1 MYTGADLLSD
11 LRIRLRQGRSGAYL
25 STSRANYIVNQS
37 ATKLLE
43 ENYTSLINQGA
54 IDEIN
59 PLIKTYASFYP
70 NNKKV
75 LLKPLVVSSVANP
88 SGNNFVMTFSKP
100 HNIDPTLNPVVMVSF
115 NGMQGGTYNLFNGND
130 YDATVLTSTTIQ
142 VTELGI
148 SGTYTDG
155 SGECV
160 ASSFDGGGTINYW
173 PSDYYHLLAVNSV
186 CRKKLNYTIV
196 TVKNLSTFDIT
207 LGPNNLRTGE
217 LIRFTNFGGI
227 SGLSGD
233 KYVKKMGDRK
243 IRLYNDKLLQVPF
256 TTTGTWT
263 SGGIIERY
271 YGKAP
276 LTKYAEPLVSDQKAD
291 NSLISPLFPLYS
303 VSENELVCFTSNM
316 NFDTDIS
323 QLEYVLDYITVQAVI
338 DVENSVTDLYQTY
351 NQEFCRKIIET
362 AAQLWFAINGS
373 GEDVQITEV
382 IQ

>member
-196 TVKNLSTFDIT
+196 GVKNLSTFDIT

-263 SGGIIERY
+263 IGGTIERY

-276 LTKYAEPLVSDQKAD
+276 LTRYAEPLVSDQKAD

>member
-43 ENYTSLINQGA
+43 ENYQSLINQGA

-88 SGNNFVMTFSKP
+88 SGNNYVMTFSKP

-155 SGECV
+155 SGECA
-160 ASSFDGGGTINYW
+160 ASAFDGGGTINYW

-196 TVKNLSTFDIT
+196 AVKNLSTFDIT

-263 SGGIIERY
+263 TGGTIERY

-276 LTKYAEPLVSDQKAD
+276 LTRYAEPLVSDQKAD